1 MFGDDWSNSSGDM
14 NYLICHLTQ
23 QNHVIEGSSNF
34 VKESF
39 PWYVTALPNLVAIG
53 IVVAEITF
61 FFFSLGFL
69 SRTFTIHRT
78 EGEEGSYLFNH
89 LLDSSSLHVASSWH

>member
-1 MFGDDWSNSSGDM
+1 M

-39 PWYVTALPNLVAIG
+39 LWYVTTLPNLVAIG
-53 IVVAEITF
+53 IVVTDKV
-61 FFFSLGFL
+61 FFSLWVFFHEH
-69 SRTFTIHRT
+69 SQFTEQR
-78 EGEEGSYLFNH
+78 GKEEAISLTTCQTAH
-89 LLDSSSLHVASSWH
+89 LCT

>member
-39 PWYVTALPNLVAIG
+39 PWNVTALPNLVAIG

-61 FFFSLGFL
+61 FFSLWVFFHEH
-69 SRTFTIHRT
+69 SQFTEQKGKKEAI
-78 EGEEGSYLFNH
+78 
-89 LLDSSSLHVASSWH
+89 SLITC